1 MIIGLTGGI
10 ASGKSTAADYL
21 KQKGAEIIDAD
32 KIAHQVSKK
41 GEKGWQKV
49 VNEFGEEILKEND
62 EFDRAKLAK
71 IVFSDPVKR
80 KKLES
85 ILHPII
91 IDKMKKKANEYLSQ
105 AKIVVFM
112 APLLFETG
120 IDEFCDQVWLIAVD
134 REEQIR
140 RIINRD
146 EITREEAIDRIE
158 SQMTLAEK
166 EKRSDVVINNN
177 GTIEELKE
185 KIDYYWDKT
194 I

>member
-10 ASGKSTAADYL
+10 ASGKSTAAAYL

-32 KIAHQVSKK
+32 KIAHQISKK
-41 GEKGWQKV
+41 GEKGWEKV
-49 VNEFGEEILKEND
+49 VNEFGEKILKENK
-62 EFDRAKLAK
+62 EFDREKLAK

-85 ILHPII
+85 LLHPII

-120 IDEFCDQVWLIAVD
+120 IDEFCDQVWLIDVD
-134 REEQIR
+134 KEEQVR
-140 RIINRD
+140 RIISRDGINRED
-146 EITREEAIDRIE
+146 AINRIK
-158 SQMTLAEK
+158 SQLPPAEK
-166 EKRSDVVINNN
+166 VKRSDVVIDNN
-177 GTIEELKE
+177 GSIEELKE
-185 KIDYYWDKT
+185 KIDYHWDK
-194 I
+194 II